1 MKQTVDNASQFRD
14 AFRAM
19 GRAGNFSY
27 DGMELLFDYFEE
39 LNPDM
44 ELDVVAICCDYSE
57 DSPEAIIEAYG
68 IESDTWDG
76 ICTASAYG
84 LEQEAKAKLEAAT
97 AYLEANSTIVG
108 TTSTGSIVYASN
120 F

>member
-19 GRAGNFSY
+19 GRHDQFSY
-27 DGMELLFDYFEE
+27 EGMELLFDYFEE
-39 LNPDM
+39 LDPDM
-44 ELDVVAICCDYSE
+44 ELDVIAICCDYSE
-57 DSPEAIIEAYG
+57 DSTENIIKDYG
-68 IESDTWDG
+68 IEYEENEPG
-76 ICTASAYG
+76 AM
-84 LEQEAKAKLEAAT
+84 EAAT

-108 TTSTGSIVYASN
+108 ITSTGSIVYASN

>member
-14 AFRAM
+14 AFRTM
-19 GRAGNFSY
+19 GRHDQFSY
-27 DGMELLFDYFEE
+27 EGMELLFDYFEE
-39 LNPDM
+39 LDPDM

-57 DSPEAIIEAYG
+57 DSPDDIVESYG
-68 IESDTWDG
+68 IESDDEDEPD
-76 ICTASAYG
+76 AA
-84 LEQEAKAKLEAAT
+84 EAAT

-108 TTSTGSIVYASN
+108 ITSTGSIVYASN